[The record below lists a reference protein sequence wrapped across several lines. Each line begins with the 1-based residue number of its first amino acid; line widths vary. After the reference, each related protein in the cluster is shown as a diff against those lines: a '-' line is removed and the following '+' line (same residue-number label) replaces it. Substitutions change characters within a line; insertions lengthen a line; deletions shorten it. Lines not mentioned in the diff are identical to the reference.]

1 VDTGYLF
8 GNSLQRHGS
17 LSMISTAGALCE
29 NGRDVKTNEIHT
41 APHKIDRE
49 MGDQYSGDCL
59 A

>member
-1 VDTGYLF
+1 
-8 GNSLQRHGS
+8 
-17 LSMISTAGALCE
+17 MISTAGALCE